1 MCVSVGVALLASFA
15 GLFAT
20 CKGAL
25 ADTIYLSAVTPDS
38 AAPFSSSP
46 LFLNKA
52 VVSST
57 RHWYTNSPPLRFV
70 FGGSL

>member
-1 MCVSVGVALLASFA
+1 MCVSVGVSLLASFD

-25 ADTIYLSAVTPDS
+25 ADTIYLSAVAPDS
-38 AAPFSSSP
+38 TAPSSSP

-57 RHWYTNSPPLRFV
+57 RRWYTNSPP
-70 FGGSL
+70 

>member
-1 MCVSVGVALLASFA
+1 MCVSVGVSLLASFD

-25 ADTIYLSAVTPDS
+25 ADTIYLSAVAPDS
-38 AAPFSSSP
+38 TAPSSSP

-57 RHWYTNSPPLRFV
+57 RRWYTNSPPLRFV